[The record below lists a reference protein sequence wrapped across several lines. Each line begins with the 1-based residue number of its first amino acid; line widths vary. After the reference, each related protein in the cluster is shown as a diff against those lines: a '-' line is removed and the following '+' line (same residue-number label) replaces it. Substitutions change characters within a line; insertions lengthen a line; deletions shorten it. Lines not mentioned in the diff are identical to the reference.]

1 MDDNEDEDNLEGND
15 EGWLKQLENIV
26 CGNKQG
32 KPEILYNMLIEKI
45 TNEDGTLSMDIPN
58 KSIVKKKIS
67 YLKSRYKKRAM
78 KSII

>member
-1 MDDNEDEDNLEGND
+1 MEGND
-15 EGWLKQLENIV
+15 EGWLKLLANII

-32 KPEILYNMLIEKI
+32 KPEILYNILIQKI
-45 TNEDGTLSMDIPN
+45 TKEDGSLSMDIPN